1 MIQVATSTTEQ
12 IELDAT
18 VSDIVTRINSLH
30 STLAH
35 QPLVFLKQD
44 IEYAQYLAMI
54 TVADTM
60 MTTSLREGMGLT
72 AHEFVYCQD
81 GSSSAQRCLHE
92 PYSHSFPGKC
102 SDKLHAPLIL
112 SEFTG
117 TSSLFEGHDLS
128 VNPWNFR
135 QCADAIKTALE
146 MSSEE
151 REQRWSKL
159 MNIVVHH
166 TAEYWAASYLERLSK
181 VWKEHSRR
189 DTLSIPRLS
198 VAELGEK
205 YKAAQK
211 RLFILDYEGTLAA
224 FGSSTS
230 IVFTSPQRTL
240 DVLNDLLFDDKNV
253 VYVMS
258 GRTPEE
264 LDRLFRRV
272 PKLGLIA
279 EDGCF
284 LKEYNTDD
292 WIDVANLEKTM
303 TWKSS
308 VLQILDYYKDR
319 TEGSWVEE
327 RHCSVVFH
335 YGDAK
340 DKESAFRLAGDY
352 ATHIND
358 SCQDQRIHAIIV
370 DGQLRVESTEWT
382 KGTAAKR
389 IFEKLQQK
397 STEEGEEPPEFL
409 MVAGDSRE
417 DEAIYRWA
425 NQLGRD
431 GIVRDVTTVSV
442 SSRNTEAMATLTQ
455 GVTGKRR
462 KRVPIAV
469 MGG

>member
-1 MIQVATSTTEQ
+1 M
-12 IELDAT
+12 
-18 VSDIVTRINSLH
+18 
-30 STLAH
+30 
-35 QPLVFLKQD
+35 
-44 IEYAQYLAMI
+44 
-54 TVADTM
+54 
-60 MTTSLREGMGLT
+60 
-72 AHEFVYCQD
+72 
-81 GSSSAQRCLHE
+81 
-92 PYSHSFPGKC
+92 
-102 SDKLHAPLIL
+102 HAPLIL

-128 VNPWNFR
+128 VNPWDYR

-166 TAEYWAASYLERLSK
+166 TAEYWAVSYLERLSK

-198 VAELGEK
+198 VSELGEK

-224 FGSSTS
+224 FGASTS

-258 GRTPEE
+258 GRTPGE

-272 PKLGLIA
+272 PRLGLIA
-279 EDGCF
+279 ENGCF

-292 WIDVANLEKTM
+292 WIDVANLEKAM
-303 TWKSS
+303 TWKAS

-319 TEGSWVEE
+319 TEGSWIEE

-340 DKESAFRLAGDY
+340 DKESAFRQAGDC

-358 SCQDQRIHAIIV
+358 ACQDQRIHAIII

-382 KGTAAKR
+382 KGTAATR
-389 IFEKLQQK
+389 IFENLKQK
-397 STEEGEEPPEFL
+397 SIQKGEEPPEFL

-417 DEAIYRWA
+417 DEAIYQWA

-455 GVTGKRR
+455 GVTGKWK
-462 KRVPIAV
+462 KRSPDGSDGRLTSSQAFSLLCSD
-469 MGG
+469 